1 MEPDQA
7 GGEAQEGD
15 RSRSASAAFG
25 VPRELPGLMR
35 AYKLQK
41 KAAAVGF
48 DWSRLEEVIEVV
60 ESELLELKEA
70 IASLSKTEQQEE
82 LGDLLFSVV
91 NLARFLKIE
100 PEEAMSTANRK
111 FFNRFGYIEQQVR
124 LKGRKLEQTD
134 LQEMEA
140 LWQEAK
146 KYKDRRLLAGFS

>member
-1 MEPDQA
+1 
-7 GGEAQEGD
+7 
-15 RSRSASAAFG
+15 
-25 VPRELPGLMR
+25 MR

-91 NLARFLKIE
+91 NLARFLKID
-100 PEEAMSTANRK
+100 PEEAMSEANRK

-124 LKGRKLEQTD
+124 LKGRNLEQTG

-146 KYKDRRLLAGFS
+146 KI